1 MRRCN
6 SKCILFLCAAGLM
19 ASVSCARAH
28 APLSLDSQVPSRDGP
43 QIAAYYAQEAM
54 VLHKKAEDLSEQAAA
69 YERLFGRDSDWASG
83 ARLLAEYYEEE
94 AKEKHRLAA
103 RYLGT
108 AVGPAPQAGLI
119 PR

>member
-1 MRRCN
+1 MT
-6 SKCILFLCAAGLM
+6 
-19 ASVSCARAH
+19 
-28 APLSLDSQVPSRDGP
+28 
-43 QIAAYYAQEAM
+43 
-54 VLHKKAEDLSEQAAA
+54 LHKKAEDLSEQAAA
-69 YERLFGRDSDWASG
+69 YERLFGRDSDWVTG